1 MIAMVLTSLIFFAIY
16 IACVVKKYGVPAS
29 LSRSY
34 FNLQHKHWFTVTMLV
49 CFALMLIPCVESMPD
64 MWKFV
69 AFLTVESGFFIGV
82 APNLNEDLENKV
94 HMTGAAVLAVG
105 SQVMVYLLCPWLLLD
120 WVCIVLVLVYDR
132 KNIKFWVEMIGGAIL
147 YTALF
152 FHYIVN

>member
-1 MIAMVLTSLIFFAIY
+1 
-16 IACVVKKYGVPAS
+16 
-29 LSRSY
+29 
-34 FNLQHKHWFTVTMLV
+34 MLV